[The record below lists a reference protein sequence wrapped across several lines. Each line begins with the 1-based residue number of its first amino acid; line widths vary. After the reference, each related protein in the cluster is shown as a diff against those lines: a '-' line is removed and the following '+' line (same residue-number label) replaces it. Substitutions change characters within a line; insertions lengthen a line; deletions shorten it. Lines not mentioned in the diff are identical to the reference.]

1 MIRKNHHL
9 NWIFKVIKVLSSF
22 AKLHPLFLSSNSV
35 NHWWVSAGEDTLD
48 TDYFK
53 TYFIFVIRNSLLH
66 LTPALCQEK
75 KWRYRCVWCEGN
87 HPKLLMMPSSA
98 MTKDQPVQLRGDR
111 SENDYHRQ
119 IQSVNADTWQ
129 PKTTFFFLEM
139 LPYWPQSN
147 VRKVLMKKL
156 FLIQKG
162 ISRNIFFE
170 FNFSNLLFETFSSK

>member
-22 AKLHPLFLSSNSV
+22 AKLHLLFLSSNSV

-53 TYFIFVIRNSLLH
+53 IYFIFVIRNSLLH

-87 HPKLLMMPSSA
+87 HPKLLMMPQVWPSPPTHQSQSGRRLE
-98 MTKDQPVQLRGDR
+98 T
-111 SENDYHRQ
+111 DYYRQ
-119 IQSVNADTWQ
+119 VQSVNVDTSQTGQ
-129 PKTTFFFLEM
+129 PAVTF
-139 LPYWPQSN
+139 YSS
-147 VRKVLMKKL
+147 KC
-156 FLIQKG
+156 FLIGRSWKG
-162 ISRNIFFE
+162 GKF
-170 FNFSNLLFETFSSK
+170 